1 VSDATNWRISTED
14 NVRLGTAV
22 FAHMLVQAGWDVELA
37 LAFYYQGWRSIEI
50 NGMYDDTYQYID
62 NVLALASEFR

>member
-1 VSDATNWRISTED
+1 MISTED
-14 NVRLGTAV
+14 NVRLTAV
-22 FAHMLVQAGWDVELA
+22 FAHARAGRLGCRACARVL
-37 LAFYYQGWRSIEI
+37 LPGWRSIEI